1 MLVSVIALLLGA
13 GVLLTS
19 ARAIRAVTH
28 STGLPAPVTLDGVAG
43 ARPGMTAAAVSQ
55 AWKTP
60 VRLGERIRPG
70 CQTSA
75 VSKGGMDGYTL
86 FERGRFGAVFFTR
99 GARTPSGIR
108 IGSSL
113 SALRRTY
120 RGRLISRPHAYE
132 PSGRYYFLTRR
143 SRPHWQIR
151 FDVSAGSRVTQ
162 ISFGNAAVR
171 YVEGCA

>member
-1 MLVSVIALLLGA
+1 VTLLSAGA
-13 GVLLTS
+13 IVVVAAGHT
-19 ARAIRAVTH
+19 
-28 STGLPAPVTLDGVAG
+28 TGLPAPVTLEGIAG
-43 ARPGMTAAAVSQ
+43 ARPGMTAAAVSR

-70 CQTSA
+70 CQTSP
-75 VSKGGMDGYTL
+75 VSRGGMVGYAL
-86 FERGRFGAVFFTR
+86 FERGRFGAVFFNR
-99 GARTPSGIR
+99 GARTPSGIK

-113 SALRRTY
+113 SALRRVY
-120 RGRLISRPHAYE
+120 RGRLTSRPHAYE
-132 PSGRYYFLTRR
+132 PRGRYYFLTRR

-151 FDVSAGSRVTQ
+151 FDVSAGGRVTQ